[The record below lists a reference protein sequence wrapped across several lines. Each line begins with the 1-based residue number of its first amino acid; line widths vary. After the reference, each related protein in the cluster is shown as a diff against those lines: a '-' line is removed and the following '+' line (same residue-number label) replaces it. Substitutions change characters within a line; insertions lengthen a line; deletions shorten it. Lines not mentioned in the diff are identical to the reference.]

1 MKAFT
6 TLVFLIFCIATYAQK
21 MEFKTFKDLESEEP
35 STNVYSI
42 DLDAKTIKIKFDDG
56 KKERYK
62 IKDIEVLKNEKDE
75 ELFPDGITYTE
86 YNIELTPNRED
97 IYEMQMEIQY
107 LTIQIP
113 NSNSYYGVLTSRNHY
128 MISSDYYSV
137 EKTK

>member
-6 TLVFLIFCIATYAQK
+6 TFVFFLFCIAAYAQK
-21 MEFKTFKDLESEEP
+21 VEFKTYKDLESEEL
-35 STNVYSI
+35 STNVYNL

-56 KKERYK
+56 RKQSYK

-86 YNIELTPNRED
+86 YNIELIPNRED
-97 IYEMQMEIQY
+97 IYEMQMEIQF
-107 LTIQIP
+107 LTLQIP
-113 NSNSYYGVLTSRNHY
+113 NSNSYYGLLTSRNHY

>member
-6 TLVFLIFCIATYAQK
+6 TFVFFILCIATYAQK
-21 MEFKTFKDLESEEP
+21 VEFKTYKDLESEEL
-35 STNVYSI
+35 STNVYNL

-56 KKERYK
+56 RKQSYK

-86 YNIELTPNRED
+86 YNIELIPNRED
-97 IYEMQMEIQY
+97 IYEMQMEIQF

-113 NSNSYYGVLTSRNHY
+113 KSNSYYGMLTSRNHY

>member
-6 TLVFLIFCIATYAQK
+6 TFVFFLFCIATYAQK
-21 MEFKTFKDLESEEP
+21 VEFKTYKDLESEEL
-35 STNVYSI
+35 STNVYDL

-56 KKERYK
+56 RKQSYK

-86 YNIELTPNRED
+86 YNIELIPNRED
-97 IYEMQMEIQY
+97 IYEMQMEIQF

-113 NSNSYYGVLTSRNHY
+113 NSNSYYGMLTSRNHY

>member
-97 IYEMQMEIQY
+97 IYEMQMEIQF

-137 EKTK
+137 ERTK